1 MNFIFR
7 VFLNILSLISILI
20 INIIIFYKKKNKKKI
35 LFVYLP
41 HLKKKKN
48 YYSKI
53 FNKIENNFIIYST
66 LNLSISSNFYTIKPS
81 YLKFIMGVDFF
92 FSDYVVDKFTPR
104 SKRVYIHHDIYD
116 TPLVSRNKEKELS
129 KRLLRYNFILIP
141 SVKSLKVFKLLFKK
155 YKKKPKILILGE
167 YPKLTSLLKKNIFL
181 RKKGKPTIVIAP
193 SGFYGIPKLSI
204 KDHLQKI
211 IIELLKIDIQ
221 IILRPHPSNRNH
233 KIVKVIE
240 NKFKKINNFKIDI
253 SDDYSKIYSKSS
265 LLITDYSGTAYTY
278 AMYTLN
284 PVIFIS
290 LNKNYINK
298 LNYNSLNYFKDRKKI
313 GLILN
318 NYSKITEKVK
328 YILKIKKKISNNIN
342 NIKKTYFINSN
353 SNNNLYLN

>member
-1 MNFIFR
+1 MNFILR
-7 VFLNILSLISILI
+7 VFLNILSLINILI
-20 INIIIFYKKKNKKKI
+20 INVIIFIKKKNKKKI
-35 LFVYLP
+35 LYVYLP
-41 HLKKKKN
+41 NLKKKKN
-48 YYSKI
+48 YYDKI
-53 FNKIENNFIIYST
+53 FKKIENNFIIYST
-66 LNLSISSNFYTIKPS
+66 INLSISSNFYTVKPS

-104 SKRVYIHHDIYD
+104 SKKVYIHHDIYD

-141 SVKSLKVFKLLFKK
+141 SLKSIKVFELLFKN

-167 YPKLTSLLKKNIFL
+167 YPKLTSLLKKNIVL
-181 RKKGKPTIVIAP
+181 KKKGKPTIVIAP

-204 KDHLQKI
+204 KDDLQKI
-211 IIELLKIDIQ
+211 IIELLKMDIE

-233 KIVKVIE
+233 KIVKAIKD
-240 NKFKKINNFKIDI
+240 KFKTINNFKIDI
-253 SDDYSKIYSKSS
+253 SEDYSKIYSKSS

-290 LNKNYINK
+290 LNKKYIDQLSYNK
-298 LNYNSLNYFKDRKKI
+298 LNYFKDRKKI

-318 NYSKITEKVK
+318 NFDKIAEKIK
-328 YILKIKKKISNNIN
+328 NILKNKKKLEII
-342 NIKKTYFINSN
+342 
-353 SNNNLYLN
+353 

>member
-141 SVKSLKVFKLLFKK
+141 SVKSLKVFKLLFKN
-155 YKKKPKILILGE
+155 YKKK
-167 YPKLTSLLKKNIFL
+167 TKNFNSRGVSQTDIF
-181 RKKGKPTIVIAP
+181 
-193 SGFYGIPKLSI
+193 
-204 KDHLQKI
+204 
-211 IIELLKIDIQ
+211 
-221 IILRPHPSNRNH
+221 
-233 KIVKVIE
+233 
-240 NKFKKINNFKIDI
+240 
-253 SDDYSKIYSKSS
+253 
-265 LLITDYSGTAYTY
+265 
-278 AMYTLN
+278 
-284 PVIFIS
+284 
-290 LNKNYINK
+290 
-298 LNYNSLNYFKDRKKI
+298 
-313 GLILN
+313 
-318 NYSKITEKVK
+318 
-328 YILKIKKKISNNIN
+328 IKKKYFL
-342 NIKKTYFINSN
+342 KKERKANNSN
-353 SNNNLYLN
+353 CTLRILWNPQVIYKRSSSKNNYRTS